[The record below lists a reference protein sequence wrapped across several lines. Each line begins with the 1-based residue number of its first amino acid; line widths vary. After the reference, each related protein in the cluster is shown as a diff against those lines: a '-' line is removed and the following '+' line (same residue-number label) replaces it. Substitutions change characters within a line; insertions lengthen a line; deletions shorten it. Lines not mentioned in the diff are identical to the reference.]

1 VTTIRDVAKRAGVS
15 VSTVSRAIN
24 GMVFVDETTRNRVL
38 EAINELNY
46 QPNYLAKG
54 LKIGKTNTLCLLIPS
69 IRNPSINILA
79 RGVEDASRRNGF
91 TLILCNTDED
101 KAIEKLYIEK
111 MLSNWVDGIIYCT
124 ATKNGGI
131 LEYLRSINYPV
142 VLALR
147 EYDDKFDTFCVD
159 NFMGGYIATKYLIE
173 KGFKRICILTGRL
186 DLNLYSDRLRGY
198 QKALNDYGISYN
210 QEFVISAKECDKAN
224 IEFDPKI
231 DFVMKRKVKPDS
243 FFATGD
249 LIAINAV
256 NEMRKIGIRVPEDV
270 SIIGFDDIDISP
282 LTYPSLTTVSQPLY
296 EIGIRSAERLIK
308 RIRNVDKVEPELFK
322 FKAQIIQRESA

>member
-1 VTTIRDVAKRAGVS
+1 MTTIADVAKRAGVS
-15 VSTVSRAIN
+15 ISTVSRTIN
-24 GMVFVDETTRNRVL
+24 GIVFVEESTRNKVL
-38 EAINELNY
+38 DAINELNY

-54 LKIGKTNTLCLLIPS
+54 LKVGKTNTLCLLIPS

-124 ATKNGGI
+124 ATRNSNI
-131 LEYLRSINYPV
+131 LDYLKSIDYPV

-147 EYDDKFDTFCVD
+147 EYNDKYDTFCVD
-159 NFMGGYIATKYLIE
+159 NFKGGYIATEYLI
-173 KGFKRICILTGRL
+173 KRGFKRISILTGRV
-186 DLNLYSDRLRGY
+186 DLNLYSDRLKGY
-198 QKALNDYGISYN
+198 QKALRDYGIPYN
-210 QEFVISAKECDKAN
+210 QEFVISAKEGDKAN
-224 IEFDPKI
+224 IEFNPKI
-231 DFVMKRKVKPDS
+231 DLVMQRKERPDS

-249 LIAINAV
+249 LMAINAI
-256 NEMRKIGIRVPEDV
+256 NEMRKIGVQVPKDV
-270 SIIGFDDIDISP
+270 SIIGFDNIDISP

-296 EIGIRSAERLIK
+296 EIGIQAAERLIK
-308 RIRNVDKVEPELFK
+308 RIRNEDKVEPQLFK
-322 FKAQIIQRESA
+322 FEARIIQRESA

>member
-1 VTTIRDVAKRAGVS
+1 MTTIRDVAKRAGVS

-24 GMVFVDETTRNRVL
+24 GMVFVEESTRNRVL

-79 RGVEDASRRNGF
+79 RGAEDASRRNGF

-124 ATKNGGI
+124 ATKNGSV
-131 LEYLRSINYPV
+131 LEYLKSLNYPV

-147 EYDDKFDTFCVD
+147 EYDDNFDTFCVD

-173 KGFKRICILTGRL
+173 KGFKRIFILTGRL
-186 DLNLYSDRLRGY
+186 DLNLYSDRLKGY
-198 QKALNDYGISYN
+198 QKALIDYGIPYKR
-210 QEFVISAKECDKAN
+210 EFVISAQECDKAN
-224 IEFDPKI
+224 IKFDPRI
-231 DFVMKRKVKPDS
+231 DVVMRGKEKPDS
-243 FFATGD
+243 IFATGD
-249 LIAINAV
+249 LIAINAI
-256 NEMRKIGIRVPEDV
+256 NEMRKIGVHVPKDI

-296 EIGIRSAERLIK
+296 EIGIRATERLIK

-322 FKAQIIQRESA
+322 FKARIIQRESA